1 MRGKIESTETLR
13 GLYITWRWIL
23 LGYSETSYR
32 WSHFPE
38 ISRSPPELCSLSIQ
52 SASHSITRAA
62 SLQQI
67 AACVSQGW
75 RRSTYP
81 LPTVRNVSGLALITT
96 RVRGLLKLEDV
107 CSGYR
112 SGIWECPFPHSLN
125 LTAGTEDLAGTLEL
139 PPLIRSI

>member
-1 MRGKIESTETLR
+1 MKGKIEATEPCEVCTLPR
-13 GLYITWRWIL
+13 DGRYWATARPATDGATFL
-23 LGYSETSYR
+23 
-32 WSHFPE
+32 
-38 ISRSPPELCSLSIQ
+38 RSPGGPRELCSLSIQ
-52 SASHSITRAA
+52 NASHSITRAA
-62 SLQQI
+62 CLQQT

-112 SGIWECPFPHSLN
+112 LGIWECPFPRSLN
-125 LTAGTEDLAGTLEL
+125 LTVGTEDLAGTLEL
-139 PPLIRSI
+139 LLLVRSI